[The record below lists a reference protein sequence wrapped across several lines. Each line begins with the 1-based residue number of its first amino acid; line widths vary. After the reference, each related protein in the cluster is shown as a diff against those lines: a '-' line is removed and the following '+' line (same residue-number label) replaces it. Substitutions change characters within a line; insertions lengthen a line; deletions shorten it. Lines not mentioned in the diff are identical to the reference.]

1 MNTEHGTHPSLFKSY
16 WMAGFEGATHINS
29 TGKRLDMVASTQ
41 HDIQVDSDYAMLRDV
56 GIQVV
61 RESVRWHLIERGGQ
75 FDFSSLLPMLR
86 AANEHGVQVNWTLC
100 HYGWPDDLDVFSPSF
115 VHRFERFVGEVARFV
130 ADHSNAEPFYSP
142 INEISFICWAIC
154 HSSTMYPYAR
164 HGKGRDHELKRQL
177 VRAAIA
183 AVEAIWEVDPRARI
197 VHVDPII
204 HVIAPPGRPD
214 LEDAARAMRNSM
226 YESWDMLCG
235 SRDEDLGGDAKYLDI
250 IAVNYYHTNQ
260 WEYLTNDR
268 LFWHLKDPR
277 RLPLHCL
284 LQEVYERYRVPMII
298 GETSHVGIGRG
309 EWIKEIAAEAC
320 KAQQLGVPL
329 EGICLYP
336 IIDRTDWDNDH
347 HWHNS
352 GLWDVQP
359 DPDGLLRRVIDEPY
373 LRDLQ
378 DAQRLLAQEECKYR
392 PPSQAQTS

>member
-1 MNTEHGTHPSLFKSY
+1 
-16 WMAGFEGATHINS
+16 
-29 TGKRLDMVASTQ
+29 
-41 HDIQVDSDYAMLRDV
+41 
-56 GIQVV
+56 
-61 RESVRWHLIERGGQ
+61 
-75 FDFSSLLPMLR
+75 
-86 AANEHGVQVNWTLC
+86 
-100 HYGWPDDLDVFSPSF
+100 
-115 VHRFERFVGEVARFV
+115 
-130 ADHSNAEPFYSP
+130 
-142 INEISFICWAIC
+142 
-154 HSSTMYPYAR
+154 
-164 HGKGRDHELKRQL
+164 
-177 VRAAIA
+177 
-183 AVEAIWEVDPRARI
+183 VDPRARI

-214 LEDAARAMRNSM
+214 LEEAARATRNSM
-226 YESWDMLCG
+226 YESWDMLRG
-235 SRDEDLGGDAKYLDI
+235 SRDEDLGGDPKYLDI

-298 GETSHVGIGRG
+298 GETSHIGIGRG

-320 KAQQLGVPL
+320 KARQLGVPL

-352 GLWDVQP
+352 GLWDLEP
-359 DPDGLLRRVIDEPY
+359 NPSGFLRRVIDEPY

-378 DAQRLLAQEECKYR
+378 EAQRLLAQEECKYR
-392 PPSQAQTS
+392 PPSREE